1 MVIMT
6 IESWNSWLDKTS
18 LCSHLAMLLQR
29 ISKSAAL
36 NFRPSGGSDTNLLG
50 LWMIEEEYVNWD
62 EWNYCIIQQEL
73 LALYSL

>member
-1 MVIMT
+1 MA

-36 NFRPSGGSDTNLLG
+36 NFRPSGGSDANLLG
-50 LWMIEEEYVNWD
+50 LWMIEEVYVNWD
-62 EWNYCIIQQEL
+62 ERKIVLFSKNSW
-73 LALYSL
+73 LYIASNT

>member
-1 MVIMT
+1 MT
-6 IESWNSWLDKTS
+6 IESWNNWLDKTS

-50 LWMIEEEYVNWD
+50 LWMIEEVYVNWD
-62 EWNYCIIQQEL
+62 EWKIVLFSKNSW
-73 LALYSL
+73 LYIASNT

>member
-1 MVIMT
+1 MT

-36 NFRPSGGSDTNLLG
+36 NFRPSGGFDANLLG
-50 LWMIEEEYVNWD
+50 LWMIEEVYVNWD
-62 EWNYCIIQQEL
+62 ERKIVLFSKNSW
-73 LALYSL
+73 LYIASNT

>member
-1 MVIMT
+1 MT

-50 LWMIEEEYVNWD
+50 LWMIEEVYVNWD
-62 EWNYCIIQQEL
+62 EWKIVLFSKNSW
-73 LALYSL
+73 LYIAFNT

>member
-1 MVIMT
+1 MT
-6 IESWNSWLDKTS
+6 IESWNSWLDKAS

-50 LWMIEEEYVNWD
+50 LWMIEEVYVNWD
-62 EWNYCIIQQEL
+62 EWK
-73 LALYSL
+73 LYYSARTLGFI

>member
-1 MVIMT
+1 MT

-50 LWMIEEEYVNWD
+50 LWMIEEVYVNWD
-62 EWNYCIIQQEL
+62 EWKIVLFSKNSW
-73 LALYSL
+73 LYIASNT

>member
-1 MVIMT
+1 
-6 IESWNSWLDKTS
+6 
-18 LCSHLAMLLQR
+18 MLLQR